1 MSFYRGMTCE
11 NVTITGDG
19 GTPITAYVAK
29 PSGPGPFPGVVL
41 IHHVPGWSELYIE
54 MTRRFAHHGYLAICA
69 NLYQR
74 AGEGN
79 PDDVS
84 AKVRADGGI
93 PDAQMVG
100 DTAAAVKWMRAQG
113 NHNGKVGLFGSC
125 SGGRHAFIYACQRKD
140 VDACAELW
148 GGRVVMGAEE
158 INAKTPV
165 APIEM
170 TKDLSCPLI
179 GLFGNDDRARAPS
192 RWTSTRPSS
201 RSTARPTNST
211 ATTAPATASSTGTG
225 RSTGPNRRW
234 MGGARCSRS
243 SASISASR
251 STDMCTSIIEIARAE
266 GMAKRG
272 DEWFRAL
279 ACGGGL

>member
-11 NVTITGDG
+11 NVTINGDG

-41 IHHVPGWSELYIE
+41 IHHLPGWSELYIE
-54 MTRRFAHHGYLAICA
+54 TTRRFAHHGYLAICA

-79 PDDVS
+79 PDDVA

-100 DTAAAVKWMRAQG
+100 DTAAAVKWMRAQSS
-113 NHNGKVGLFGSC
+113 HNGKVGLFGSC

-148 GGRVVMGAEE
+148 GGRVVMGEPPRRLDIE
-158 INAKTPV
+158 L
-165 APIEM
+165 APARQM
-170 TKDLSCPLI
+170 VDQHDAGK
-179 GLFGNDDRARAPS
+179 RARAG
-192 RWTSTRPSS
+192 RLGHIGDDR
-201 RSTARPTNST
+201 RSLVAVDGHVL
-211 ATTAPATASSTGTG
+211 AGH
-225 RSTGPNRRW
+225 
-234 MGGARCSRS
+234 
-243 SASISASR
+243 ASIECQVFLHERCPAS
-251 STDMCTSIIEIARAE
+251 I
-266 GMAKRG
+266 
-272 DEWFRAL
+272 
-279 ACGGGL
+279 